1 MVNFAVKFN
10 SIKFTSTA
18 ATIATQH
25 QHHCTC
31 QMQCQKIRLQRTYI
45 TMTIHLNGWK
55 YASANCLKHIHTNSS
70 CMKTFAEGNID
81 PVMLKHIFSDFACTY
96 LEHGQEQF
104 SFVYW
109 MHTTG
114 HATGWMHACMSW
126 FLWSPSCQI
135 LIFMVVW
142 GHFAK

>member
-10 SIKFTSTA
+10 STKFTSTA

-25 QHHCTC
+25 QRHCTC
-31 QMQCQKIRLQRTYI
+31 QMQCQKIRLQSTYI

-81 PVMLKHIFSDFACTY
+81 PVMLNHIFLAFCLHLSGTRPRTVFFCALNAYYWTCNWMDAYKLC
-96 LEHGQEQF
+96 HGFCDHQ
-104 SFVYW
+104 V
-109 MHTTG
+109 
-114 HATGWMHACMSW
+114 
-126 FLWSPSCQI
+126 
-135 LIFMVVW
+135 
-142 GHFAK
+142 AKF